1 MPKRVLST
9 GFKKLILFFQQLPLN
24 RWSFI
29 VCSIVSFFL
38 YSTMN
43 LFAEGSKEIA
53 ANGGYRAFLFSSN
66 TGSLSFPFPSLG
78 TMKVYVKAGE
88 TINVGSSTQGI
99 GAGTIN
105 LRSPDGKIYTSG
117 ASATI
122 GLIANHSQELAGP
135 LPNTGGYAPYA
146 IKAGAGQDGIW
157 EIDFISQS
165 NGVDMGNP
173 PPVAAN
179 ADWIQTPGQYIAA
192 FDVSV
197 RDAANTQFL
206 TGRVFTGVFSGILGA
221 FNVGFNG
228 IFNILTSDG
237 YQYTMN
243 NNGQAG
249 NGFTFFANNKGF
261 RNADGTASYKSIDTV
276 SSPNVQDPR
285 AADSPT
291 DITQKIFFNPPAL
304 DLPDSASTPE
314 GIKTWLLNPPAVPA
328 ITNVTFTGREG
339 TVGKAGTNPLGANF
353 TFTASAGGTYLIAI
367 DVNNNGVFNDP
378 IDRQLTGTVNP
389 GTNQVFW
396 DGLDGSGNTVPA
408 DPLADYNANITIKT
422 KAGEV
427 HFPFFDVERNVNGII
442 LTRINGNKAPNDTV
456 YWDDSPLTLLGTPS
470 NPIKNLTGISSA
482 INGHRWGSATANP
495 LDQNDFGNNRS
506 IDTWSYTS
514 SAPIQNSISFQL
526 QEADLEVDTITSVAG
541 CAGQPVTYTVR
552 VKNNG
557 PDDVAGA
564 KFRFNFPAEL
574 TGVAVSSASTS
585 GTSSTSGG
593 TVSANAYDADI
604 DMSNGSVRTFT
615 ITGIIAQS
623 ATGSLE
629 VSASMLRPPDVT
641 DPDATNP
648 NATPPTDPVDEC
660 NSPPSGIGCNNIKTN
675 ITTFKTAPNA
685 GPDQT
690 VPQYTAI
697 FVSVNSEGMWTQAAG
712 DPAVAVIASP
722 ASDSTTVTGLNNLG
736 TYHFIN
742 TNANGCAD
750 TVAVTVIAPGI
761 VIPNIFTPNNDGKND
776 VFKIAGLES
785 FPGSQLLIFN
795 RWGNQVYQAGDYL
808 NNWDGSG
815 LAEGTYYYVLN
826 RRERTGSIT
835 TFKGWVF
842 LKRSK

>member
-1 MPKRVLST
+1 M
-9 GFKKLILFFQQLPLN
+9 
-24 RWSFI
+24 
-29 VCSIVSFFL
+29 
-38 YSTMN
+38 
-43 LFAEGSKEIA
+43 FAEGSKEIA

-66 TGSLSFPFPSLG
+66 TGSLSFPFPTLG

-88 TINVGSSTQGI
+88 TINVGSSVQGI
-99 GAGTIN
+99 GAGTID
-105 LRSPDGKIYTSG
+105 LRSPDGKTYTSG
-117 ASATI
+117 ASTTI

-135 LPNTGGYAPYA
+135 LPNTGGYTPYA
-146 IKAGAGQDGIW
+146 IKVAAGQDGIW

-173 PPVAAN
+173 APVAAN
-179 ADWIQTPGQYIAA
+179 ADWTQAPGQYIAA

-197 RDAANTQFL
+197 RDIANTQFL
-206 TGRVFTGVFSGILGA
+206 TGRAFTNVFSGILGA
-221 FNVGFNG
+221 FNVGFNA

-237 YQYTMN
+237 YQYIMN

-249 NGFTFFANNKGF
+249 NGFTFFVNNKGF
-261 RNADGTASYKSIDTV
+261 RNSDGTASYKSIDTV
-276 SSPNVQDPR
+276 SRPNVQDPR
-285 AADSPT
+285 IPDSPT
-291 DITQKIFFNPPAL
+291 DITQKIFFNPPSL
-304 DLPDSASTPE
+304 DLPDSASTP
-314 GIKTWLLNPPAVPA
+314 GGVTTWLLNPPAVPA
-328 ITNVTFTGREG
+328 ITNVTFTGIEG

-353 TFTASAGGTYLIAI
+353 TFTASAAGTYLIAI
-367 DVNNNGVFNDP
+367 DVNNNGVFTDP
-378 IDRQLTGTVNP
+378 VDRQLTGTVNR
-389 GTNQVFW
+389 GTNLVFW
-396 DGLDGSGNTVPA
+396 DGLDGSGNKVPA
-408 DPLADYNANITIKT
+408 DPLANYNADITIKI

-442 LTRINGNKAPNDTV
+442 LTRINGGDAPNDTV

-470 NPIKNLTGISSA
+470 NPIKNLTGISSL
-482 INGHRWGSATANP
+482 INGHRWGSTTADP
-495 LDQNDFGNNRS
+495 LNQNDFGNNRS
-506 IDTWSYTS
+506 IDTWSFTS
-514 SAPIQNSISFQL
+514 SAPIQNSLSFKL
-526 QEADLEVDTITSVAG
+526 QEADLEVDSIAAVAG
-541 CAGQPVTYTVR
+541 CAGQPVTYTVT

-557 PDDVAGA
+557 PDDVTGA

-574 TGVAVSSASTS
+574 TGVSVVSTSTS

-593 TVSANAYDADI
+593 VASSNAYDADI
-604 DMSNGSVRTFT
+604 AMSNGSVRTFT

-623 ATGSLE
+623 ATASLE

-648 NATPPTDPVDEC
+648 DAAPPTDPVSEC
-660 NSPPSGIGCNNIKTN
+660 NSVPSGQGCNNIKTI
-675 ITTFKTAPNA
+675 ITGFKIAPNA

-690 VPQYTAI
+690 VPQYTAVI
-697 FVSVNSEGMWTQAAG
+697 VSVNSEGRWTQASG
-712 DPAVAVIASP
+712 DPAIAIIASP
-722 ASDSTTVTGLNNLG
+722 ASDTTTVSGLNNLG
-736 TYHFIN
+736 IYHFIN
-742 TNANGCAD
+742 TNANGCTD

-826 RRERTGSIT
+826 RRERGGSIT